1 MSTNE
6 ERRIDKE
13 AARSVASRAGGVT
26 RHERAMQR
34 YLGAE
39 AFATHPDEA
48 PEGWEGRPQHPA
60 PPGTNTPTDS

>member
-6 ERRIDKE
+6 ERRIDQE

-39 AFATHPDEA
+39 AFATHPEQV
-48 PEGWEGRPQHPA
+48 PEGWADKPKHPV
-60 PPGTNTPTDS
+60 PPRTNTPADS